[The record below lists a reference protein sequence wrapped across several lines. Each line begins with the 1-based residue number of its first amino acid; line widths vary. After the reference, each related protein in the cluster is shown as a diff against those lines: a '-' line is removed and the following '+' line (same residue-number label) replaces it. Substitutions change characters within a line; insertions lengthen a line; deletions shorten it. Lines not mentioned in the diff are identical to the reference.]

1 MTDGVPLKQVITPG
15 EYRIIWTVPT
25 QTGGSIQLEGDLDLR
40 PDRQPEGNI
49 YGEGLAEQ
57 QVEGSA
63 FRMNLPQT
71 YEPGLIKGQLLNGQ
85 YVVLVDAAVHVW
97 MHDRAVIYGRAALI
111 GRSPLSSDEVNIL
124 KMKVQIEGLDAIT
137 GVPPIKELSFPRGKS
152 EGKRF
157 LESSWQ
163 VNGNPDSTQEWSDDS
178 VELAFRFDCS
188 WTAPEGFFF
197 RLSFSP
203 IVSVEYKHPVQ
214 FSTALSEWVEPL
226 RSIVSLSTG
235 RRERT
240 TFLSVS
246 LADGQADDEDRIFQ
260 VYGTALQQSPFAS
273 RGNDILKMERA
284 FLVSP
289 THMSLLEL
297 TRQWQKLAEEHHP
310 LLETYASLMFAPV
323 QHPRSRFLL
332 LLQAIEGLHGFET
345 RSEWESRLGKHG
357 EERGRAIEEAEAQLS
372 SKALRF
378 IRKYLMKRPPATLDA
393 AISKIFD
400 ELPVDMRPLL
410 SQTEFIAGM
419 LRDERGPRS
428 IEECLRIARNDLAHG
443 TRGYD
448 AQQLLSVVEVLDR
461 VVNSHLLRILG
472 CSPEAQ
478 RRVLERR
485 R

>member
-1 MTDGVPLKQVITPG
+1 MSDGVPLKQVITPG
-15 EYRIIWTVPT
+15 EYRVIWAVPT
-25 QTGGSIQLEGDLDLR
+25 QDGGSIQLEGDLDLR

-49 YGEGLAEQ
+49 YGEGLAEHQ
-57 QVEGSA
+57 IQGKS
-63 FRMNLPQT
+63 RRIDLPQT

-97 MHDRAVIYGRAALI
+97 MHDRALIYGRAALI

-124 KMKVQIEGLDAIT
+124 KMKIQIEGLDAIT
-137 GVPPIKELSFPRGKS
+137 GISPIKELSFPRGKQD
-152 EGKRF
+152 GKRF
-157 LESSWQ
+157 LEASWQ
-163 VNGNPDSTQEWSDDS
+163 IIGNPDSTQEWSDDS
-178 VELAFRFDCS
+178 VELGLRFDCS

-203 IVSVEYKHPVQ
+203 VVSVEFKQPEQ
-214 FSTALSEWVEPL
+214 FSDVLSQWVEPL

-240 TFLSVS
+240 TFLSMS
-246 LADGQADDEDRIFQ
+246 LSDGQADEEDQVYQ
-260 VYGTALQQSPFAS
+260 VYGTSLQQSPFAS
-273 RGNDILKMERA
+273 RGNDVLKMERA

-289 THMSLLEL
+289 NHMSLLEL
-297 TRQWQKLAEEHHP
+297 ARRWQKLAEQHHP

-345 RSEWESRLGKHG
+345 REEWGRRLEKHG
-357 EERGRAIEEAEAQLS
+357 AERGRAIEEAEAQLS
-372 SKALRF
+372 SKTLRF
-378 IRKYLMKRPPATLDA
+378 IRKYLMKRPPATLDV
-393 AISKIFD
+393 AITKIFD
-400 ELPVDMRPLL
+400 ELPVDMRPRL

-419 LRDERGPRS
+419 LRDERGPRN
-428 IEECLRIARNDLAHG
+428 IEECLRITRNDLAHG

-448 AQQLLSVVEVLDR
+448 AQQILSVVEVLDK

-478 RRVLERR
+478 KRVLERR